1 VNLDGAL
8 TNTQIISND
17 FVRLAR
23 DNEVKYFALAICEA
37 CKSLSNFGM
46 RLLFLTSFL
55 IGFQRL
61 VNPVKQVL
69 VAEWLLNEI
78 DSTFLH
84 GVDGH
89 WHVAVPGNEYDW
101 QAAVAPNQF
110 FLQLQTAETWHT
122 DIEYEAT
129 RTLFRRAFEELVT

>member
-1 VNLDGAL
+1 VNFDGAL

-17 FVRLAR
+17 FVRLACN
-23 DNEVKYFALAICEA
+23 NEVEYFALAICEA
-37 CKSLSNFGM
+37 CKSLSNFGV

-55 IGFQRL
+55 VSLQCL

-69 VAEWLLNEI
+69 VAERLLNEI

-89 WHVAVPGNEYDW
+89 WHIAVPGDKYDW
-101 QAAVAPNQF
+101 QATAAPNQF
-110 FLQLQTAETWHT
+110 FLQLETTETRHT
-122 DIEYEAT
+122 DIEYETT
-129 RTLFRRAFEELVT
+129 RALFRRAFEELVT